1 MRYGFLVS
9 LGYIGRFS
17 FCSSLDEIP
26 VIGDDSSRHTFGAT
40 SVKFVAHLAV
50 FERLIRSSQASKIC
64 TGQLLMIKFESQI
77 RWAKIFAMIHESIIW
92 ALVAPLRRHLAS
104 LP

>member
-1 MRYGFLVS
+1 MDFWLVS
-9 LGYIGRFS
+9 VTLAISLFALLSMRFQ
-17 FCSSLDEIP
+17 SLAMIL
-26 VIGDDSSRHTFGAT
+26 RHTFGAT
-40 SVKFVAHLAV
+40 SVKFVAHLAL